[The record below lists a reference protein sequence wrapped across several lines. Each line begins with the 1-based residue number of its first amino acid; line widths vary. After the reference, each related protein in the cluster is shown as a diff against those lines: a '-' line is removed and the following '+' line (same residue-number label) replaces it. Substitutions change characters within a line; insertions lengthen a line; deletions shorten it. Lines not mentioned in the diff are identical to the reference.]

1 MAQFLVKVAD
11 EQGHLR
17 QQVEHGYSEAEVHDR
32 FTQQGY
38 LVYWVKPR
46 TLLSTGG
53 GQFGRRGRLRQ
64 STFLIFNQ
72 QFLTLIK
79 AGLPILTAL
88 DLLIKR
94 QRDKA
99 LLQLLENVRERVRG
113 GELLSDAFA
122 AQQVFPKM
130 YTTTLLAGEKS
141 GNMEEVLGRYISYQ
155 RMVQTFRKKLLVSL
169 VYPALLVSVVTL
181 MLIFLITY
189 VVPKFADLFNNL
201 GAQLPAITV
210 FMLSLGLNA
219 QKYAWVVLLVGAAAI
234 FLLWRWKHSDQGA
247 QRIDRFLLSLPLIG
261 EIRLKYQVAN
271 FSRILGTLLQG
282 GLPLVPAMETAGES
296 MSSRQMLNGVTA
308 AAERVKEGQS
318 LAHSLE
324 AQKLFPDL
332 AVEMLEV
339 GESTG
344 ALPAMLASV
353 AEFYEEDVQTAL
365 SAAMALIE
373 PMILI
378 IMAVFVG
385 GILISLY
392 MPIFTL
398 GTGDRSRRTGTR
410 ARYRAALSLRIRRSE
425 RFPVAPRSVREDP
438 CAPDVPL

>member
-46 TLLSTGG
+46 TILSAGR
-53 GQFGRRGRLRQ
+53 GQRGKLRQ

-79 AGLPILTAL
+79 AGLPILTAM

-94 QRDKA
+94 QRDKS
-99 LLQLLENVRERVRG
+99 LLQLLENVRDRVKG
-113 GELLSDAFA
+113 GELMSDAFA

-130 YTTTLLAGEKS
+130 YTTTLMAGEKS
-141 GNMEEVLGRYISYQ
+141 GNMEEVLNRYIQYQ

-169 VYPALLVSVVTL
+169 VYPAVLVTMVTV

-189 VVPKFADLFNNL
+189 VVPKFADLYSSL
-201 GAQLPAITV
+201 EVQLPAITV
-210 FMLSLGLNA
+210 FMLSIGVNA
-219 QKYAWVVLLVGAAAI
+219 QKYAWVVLVVGTAAA
-234 FLLWRWKHSDQGA
+234 FLLMRWKQSDRGA
-247 QRIDRFLLSLPLIG
+247 EQIDRFLLSLPLIG

-271 FSRILGTLLQG
+271 FSRILATLLQG

-296 MSSRQMLNGVTA
+296 MSSRQMLNGITE

-344 ALPAMLASV
+344 ALPAMLGSV

-365 SAAMALIE
+365 GATMALIE

-385 GILISLY
+385 GILLSLY
-392 MPIFTL
+392 MPIF
-398 GTGDRSRRTGTR
+398 
-410 ARYRAALSLRIRRSE
+410 SLAGN
-425 RFPVAPRSVREDP
+425 VH
-438 CAPDVPL
+438 

>member
-1 MAQFLVKVAD
+1 MAEFLVKVAD

-32 FTQQGY
+32 FAQQGY

-46 TLLSTGG
+46 TILSGG
-53 GQFGRRGRLRQ
+53 GSQFGKRGKLRQ

-99 LLQLLENVRERVRG
+99 LLKLLENVRERVKG

-122 AQQVFPKM
+122 AQQIFPKM
-130 YTTTLLAGEKS
+130 YTTTLMAGEKS
-141 GNMEEVLGRYISYQ
+141 GSMEEVLGRYIQYQ
-155 RMVQTFRKKLLVSL
+155 RMVQTFRKKLAVSL
-169 VYPALLVSVVTL
+169 VYPALLISVVTI

-210 FMLSLGLNA
+210 FMLAVGLNA
-219 QKYAWVVLLVGAAAI
+219 QKYAWVVLLVLVSSVV
-234 FLLWRWKHSDQGA
+234 LLWRWKQSDRGA
-247 QRIDRFLLSLPLIG
+247 ESIDKFMLSLPLVG

-271 FSRILGTLLQG
+271 FSRILATLLQG
-282 GLPLVPAMETAGES
+282 GLPLVPAMETAAAS
-296 MSSRQMLNGVTA
+296 LSSRQMLNGVTV
-308 AAERVKEGQS
+308 AAERVREGQG
-318 LAHSLE
+318 LAKSLE
-324 AQKLFPDL
+324 TQKLFPDL

-344 ALPAMLASV
+344 ALPAMLSSV

-373 PMILI
+373 PLILI
-378 IMAVFVG
+378 VMAVFVG

-398 GTGDRSRRTGTR
+398 G
-410 ARYRAALSLRIRRSE
+410 AN
-425 RFPVAPRSVREDP
+425 VH
-438 CAPDVPL
+438 